1 MKRTR
6 TTEVNVLGRVA
17 ALTAIS
23 IIGSVI
29 LFVLTTRV
37 VFGSN
42 VDTAMTVADCWNIG
56 LLFSIFVP
64 MLICPAVCY
73 RSVRLVEELQI
84 ARDQLEILAQ
94 TDQLTGL
101 LNRRGFDA
109 TADTA
114 LETALLPDRPV
125 AVLVCDI
132 DHFKQL
138 NDSFGHSFGD
148 QTLKHVAEILLS
160 FAQSGSFI
168 VGRQG
173 GDEFVMMLPGVYL
186 TEAAAIAE
194 SIRIAC
200 ARTAFDGDTIG
211 ASLSVSIG
219 VAASRGSQASL
230 SALMRRADIAL
241 YDVKRTGRNRVVSV
255 DVNEQWSSA
264 TAAPLAPTCR
274 SAA

>member
-1 MKRTR
+1 MKRKEKR
-6 TTEVNVLGRVA
+6 KAKVFWRIL

-23 IIGSVI
+23 VAGS
-29 LFVLTTRV
+29 TTIFMLIARA

-42 VDTAMTVADCWNIG
+42 PDMTITVGDFWTLG
-56 LLFSIFVP
+56 LFISIFVP
-64 MLICPAVCY
+64 MLLCPVVTY
-73 RSVRLVEELQI
+73 RLSRLIQELQI

-160 FAQSGSFI
+160 FAQSRSFI